1 MSSEVHSQWIQ
12 VQDHLLELSP
22 VAEKMQRR
30 CNARAELENI
40 KEELRSLIPGA
51 PEECLRVAQEMVD
64 NKAEGFEAVSSLL
77 VKAQTLEPVATYGAK
92 MAEKV
97 TLLLSK
103 LDAAKKII
111 DAEVAPVIAPL
122 AQQLD
127 AKRALSEAERQ
138 QQEAAAREA
147 AEREAAEA
155 ARKPLDALMEE
166 NRKRME
172 AQQAAEEAARLKRE
186 EDLRAEQQAEADRLA
201 SEDAVLR
208 MEKECDL
215 KIAQLGANAACAEAL
230 SSMLAASVGSYR
242 DIVEGLQS
250 MISSIAAEP
259 ADVRLRLIRIRNEEF
274 QQSLGRQPGVWLFL
288 RATGFKVMAREHLPG
303 DLVTML
309 SLSSG
314 PPNERF
320 LWLTE
325 PDMMNAYDEWNQW
338 HKRML
343 ATSNFL
349 QGLEKVAFQRIAHLG
364 RHGQDVKAS
373 EVVSSRELLA
383 TWENAVS

>member
-1 MSSEVHSQWIQ
+1 
-12 VQDHLLELSP
+12 
-22 VAEKMQRR
+22 
-30 CNARAELENI
+30 
-40 KEELRSLIPGA
+40 
-51 PEECLRVAQEMVD
+51 
-64 NKAEGFEAVSSLL
+64 
-77 VKAQTLEPVATYGAK
+77 
-92 MAEKV
+92 
-97 TLLLSK
+97 
-103 LDAAKKII
+103 
-111 DAEVAPVIAPL
+111 
-122 AQQLD
+122 
-127 AKRALSEAERQ
+127 
-138 QQEAAAREA
+138 
-147 AEREAAEA
+147 
-155 ARKPLDALMEE
+155 
-166 NRKRME
+166 ME

-274 QQSLGRQPGVWLFL
+274 QQRLGRQPGVWLFL